1 MSTESS
7 IEKIYLPQPDEISE
21 KDREYAFGAY
31 IMMFAGAYFPLP
43 FVEIISSYIYYI
55 YYRKRSRYAAF
66 HAYQS
71 CLSQLPITVVNTG
84 YAAYVIVW
92 LVKSIRA
99 DYFDPYD
106 SRLIL
111 VFLAA
116 TVLINIVYIIISL
129 LIAFKAK
136 KGIFRYFPIV
146 GKIAFEKFYGSE
158 AVEIHISEDSVT
170 GKNSP
175 PQ

>member
-1 MSTESS
+1 MSTENR
-7 IEKIYLPQPDEISE
+7 IEDIHLPQPDEVSE

-43 FVEIISSYIYYI
+43 FVEIISSFIYYV
-55 YYRKRSRYAAF
+55 YYKKRSRYAAF

-84 YAAYVIVW
+84 YAAFVIVW

-99 DYFDPYD
+99 DYFDPSD
-106 SRLIL
+106 NKL
-111 VFLAA
+111 
-116 TVLINIVYIIISL
+116 VLIFLGITIIINIIYIIVSL
-129 LIAFKAK
+129 SIAFKAK

-146 GKIAFEKFYGSE
+146 GKIAFEKFYGTE
-158 AVEIHISEDSVT
+158 AAEIEKPELLS
-170 GKNSP
+170 GGRNRP
-175 PQ
+175 PE